1 MNKTIP
7 AVAAAALA
15 LYLDRAARR
24 RHREHIRALQLYR
37 TSVDI
42 RNVSILPDRNV
53 PGPYISVD
61 GPHGDVL
68 HPTVAARVAAAAR
81 AAKPSWLS
89 KPAPAVGVLDGDGY
103 DDLDGDGYDDLD
115 DDGDDE

>member
-15 LYLDRAARR
+15 VYLDRSARR
-24 RHREHIRALQLYR
+24 RHREHIRALQLFR
-37 TSVDI
+37 TSVEI
-42 RNVSILPDRNV
+42 RNVSILPDRDV

-68 HPTVAARVAAAAR
+68 TPSVASRLAAAVR
-81 AAKPSWLS
+81 PTKPSWRS
-89 KPAPAVGVLDGDGY
+89 KPTPT
-103 DDLDGDGYDDLD
+103 
-115 DDGDDE
+115 DDGCDE

>member
-15 LYLDRAARR
+15 LYLDRGARR
-24 RHREHIRALQLYR
+24 RHREHIRALQLFR
-37 TSVDI
+37 TSVEI

-81 AAKPSWLS
+81 AAKPSWWS
-89 KPAPAVGVLDGDGY
+89 KPAPT
-103 DDLDGDGYDDLD
+103 
-115 DDGDDE
+115 DDGCDE

>member
-15 LYLDRAARR
+15 VYLDRAARR

-89 KPAPAVGVLDGDGY
+89 KPAPA
-103 DDLDGDGYDDLD
+103 
-115 DDGDDE
+115 DDEFDGCDE

>member
-15 LYLDRAARR
+15 LYLDRGARR
-24 RHREHIRALQLYR
+24 RHREHIRALQLFR
-37 TSVDI
+37 TSVEI
-42 RNVSILPDRNV
+42 RNVSILPDRDV

-68 HPTVAARVAAAAR
+68 TPTVAARVAAAAR
-81 AAKPSWLS
+81 AAKPAWLS
-89 KPAPAVGVLDGDGY
+89 KPAPA
-103 DDLDGDGYDDLD
+103 
-115 DDGDDE
+115 DDECDGCDE